1 MARARMDSC
10 PPPVDRLPSVRRLLR
25 PGFAVPI
32 LLALA
37 GVALII
43 VGQLDLDQP
52 GIGPSLPPIPEPTQS
67 GIAEVTASPS
77 GAGSAGVSA
86 SPSASPKPSPT
97 PNPKWVAVQMQ
108 IPSVGINIRVQK
120 ATKKADCDFP
130 PEFPPSAWI
139 LCGGQEPGRGTNSYI
154 FAHAQVGMF
163 LPLWN
168 VQLGAEVRVLMSD
181 GKVLVYRVTEVH
193 PNVSCPDTREKPMSY
208 WTTPPLALKYA
219 PGDCRQGAFWSAP
232 ANHERLTL
240 QTSQG
245 YNRNWGEFIVVAEP
259 RA

>member
-1 MARARMDSC
+1 V
-10 PPPVDRLPSVRRLLR
+10 PV
-25 PGFAVPI
+25 

-37 GVALII
+37 GVALIM

-52 GIGPSLPPIPEPTQS
+52 GTGQSLPPIPEPTS
-67 GIAEVTASPS
+67 SPIAQA
-77 GAGSAGVSA
+77 SA
-86 SPSASPKPSPT
+86 SPSSSGRASASARPSVRPTPSPT
-97 PNPKWVAVQMQ
+97 PDPKWVAVQMQ

-120 ATKKADCDFP
+120 ATSKQDCDFP
-130 PEFPPSAWI
+130 PEHGAWI
-139 LCGGQEPGRGTNSYI
+139 LCGGSEPGRGTNAYI

-193 PNVSCPDTREKPMSY
+193 PNISCPDTRADPM
-208 WTTPPLALKYA
+208 PANLEPLALKYA
-219 PGDCRQGAFWSAP
+219 PTDCRQGAFWSGP
-232 ANHERLTL
+232 SNHERLTL

-245 YNRNWGEFIVVAEP
+245 FNRNWGEFIVVAEP
-259 RA
+259 RT

>member
-1 MARARMDSC
+1 MARARADSP
-10 PPPVDRLPSVRRLLR
+10 PPPVARLASVRRLLR
-25 PGFAVPI
+25 PGFSVPI
-32 LLALA
+32 LLALS
-37 GVALII
+37 GVSLI
-43 VGQLDLDQP
+43 VLGQLDLDQQAP
-52 GIGPSLPPIPEPTQS
+52 GQSLPPIPEPTQS
-67 GIAEVTASPS
+67 GIAQATASPS
-77 GAGSAGVSA
+77 GTGSAGLSA

-120 ATKKADCDFP
+120 ATNKADCDFP

-139 LCGGQEPGRGTNSYI
+139 LCGGSEPGRRTNSYV

-168 VQLGAEVRVLMSD
+168 VQLGAEIRVLMSD

-232 ANHERLTL
+232 TNHERLTL